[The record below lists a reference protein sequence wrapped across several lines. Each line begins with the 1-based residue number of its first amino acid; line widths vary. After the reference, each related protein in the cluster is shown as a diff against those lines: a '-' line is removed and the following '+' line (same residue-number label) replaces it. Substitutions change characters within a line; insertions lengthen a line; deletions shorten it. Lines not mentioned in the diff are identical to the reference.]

1 MKSHNLLERFP
12 IQQIKP
18 PTKPYNPR
26 TVSRSYLRE
35 LTYVL
40 LSSSLLRVVDEL
52 AKGFVEKDGI
62 YEIKLKYEKQKQLS
76 RRIQKLR
83 EEMDEFCVLNG
94 DVVHRVHKQ
103 KNELFKILMEEIQGK
118 NVDLTT
124 LSMYI
129 LLLRFQ
135 INERE
140 KPLHKDFA
148 WLSDKDS
155 QILAIIDIISSS
167 EDGREIEPLMYEIAD
182 KVTKRL

>member
-26 TVSRSYLRE
+26 TVSSGYLRE

-40 LSSSLLRVVDEL
+40 LANSLLRVVDEF
-52 AKGFVEKDGI
+52 AKGYVAKDGV
-62 YEIKLKYEKQKQLS
+62 YEIKLKYDKAKQLS
-76 RRIQKLR
+76 RRIEKLR

-94 DVVHRVHKQ
+94 DVVHKVHK
-103 KNELFKILMEEIQGK
+103 KKDELFYILMEEIQGRS
-118 NVDLTT
+118 VDLTT

-135 INERE
+135 VNERD
-140 KPLHKDFA
+140 KPLHKDFS

>member
-1 MKSHNLLERFP
+1 MTQSILNRFP
-12 IQQIKP
+12 IRTSIKP
-18 PTKPYNPR
+18 PTKPHNQR
-26 TVSRSYLRE
+26 TVSAGYLRE

-52 AKGFVEKDGI
+52 DKGEVSKDGVF
-62 YEIKLKYEKQKQLS
+62 EIKLSYDKQKQLS

-94 DVVHRVHKQ
+94 DIVHKVHSK
-103 KNELFKILMEEIQGK
+103 KNILFEILMDEIRGYS
-118 NVDLTT
+118 VDLTT
-124 LSMYI
+124 LAMYI

-135 INERE
+135 QHERS
-140 KPLHKDFA
+140 KPLHKDFS
-148 WLSDKDS
+148 WLSNKDS

>member
-1 MKSHNLLERFP
+1 
-12 IQQIKP
+12 
-18 PTKPYNPR
+18 
-26 TVSRSYLRE
+26 
-35 LTYVL
+35 
-40 LSSSLLRVVDEL
+40 
-52 AKGFVEKDGI
+52 
-62 YEIKLKYEKQKQLS
+62 
-76 RRIQKLR
+76 
-83 EEMDEFCVLNG
+83 
-94 DVVHRVHKQ
+94 
-103 KNELFKILMEEIQGK
+103 MEEIQGK

-135 INERE
+135 VNERE

>member
-1 MKSHNLLERFP
+1 MKSHNLLESFP

-26 TVSRSYLRE
+26 TVSSGYLRE

-40 LSSSLLRVVDEL
+40 LANSLLRVVDEL
-52 AKGFVEKDGI
+52 DKGEVSKDGVF
-62 YEIKLKYEKQKQLS
+62 EIKLSYDKQKQLS

-94 DVVHRVHKQ
+94 DIIHKVHSK
-103 KNELFKILMEEIQGK
+103 KNILFEILMNEIRGY
-118 NVDLTT
+118 NIDLTT

-135 INERE
+135 QHERD

-148 WLSDKDS
+148 WLSSKDS
-155 QILAIIDIISSS
+155 QILAIIDIIKSSP
-167 EDGREIEPLMYEIAD
+167 DAIDIEPLMYDIAD
-182 KVTKRL
+182 AVTKRL

>member
-1 MKSHNLLERFP
+1 MKKLSLLERFP
-12 IQQIKP
+12 IQQIKT

-94 DVVHRVHKQ
+94 DVVHRVHEQ
-103 KNELFKILMEEIQGK
+103 KNELFRILMEEIQGK

-135 INERE
+135 INERD
-140 KPLHKDFA
+140 KPLHKEFS

-167 EDGREIEPLMYEIAD
+167 EDGREIEPLMYEVAD

>member
-12 IQQIKP
+12 IQQFKP

-26 TVSRSYLRE
+26 TVSSGYLRE
-35 LTYVL
+35 LAYVL

-76 RRIQKLR
+76 RRIQKIR

-94 DVVHRVHKQ
+94 DVVHKVHRK
-103 KNELFKILMEEIQGK
+103 KDELFCILMEEIQGK

-135 INERE
+135 VNERE

>member
-1 MKSHNLLERFP
+1 MTQSILNRFP
-12 IQQIKP
+12 IRTSIKP

-26 TVSRSYLRE
+26 TVSSGYLRE

-40 LSSSLLRVVDEL
+40 LANSLLRVVDEF

-103 KNELFKILMEEIQGK
+103 KNELFRILMEEIQGK

-135 INERE
+135 VNERE

>member
-1 MKSHNLLERFP
+1 MKSHNLLEHFP
-12 IQQIKP
+12 IQHIKP

-26 TVSRSYLRE
+26 TVSGGYLRE
-35 LTYVL
+35 LTFVL

-52 AKGFVEKDGI
+52 NKGETSKDGVF
-62 YEIKLKYEKQKQLS
+62 EIKLSYDKQKQLS

-94 DVVHRVHKQ
+94 DIVSRVHPK
-103 KNELFKILMEEIQGK
+103 KNILFEILMNEIRGYS
-118 NVDLTT
+118 VDLTT
-124 LSMYI
+124 LAMYI

-135 INERE
+135 QHERS
-140 KPLHKDFA
+140 KPLHKDFS
-148 WLSDKDS
+148 WLSNKDS